1 MDNFFDA
8 PCKFCGYNGV
18 RYWQK
23 GTHYKGCPFRNIGGI
38 KDRRGI
44 MEVLAKI
51 YNNRNKG
58 DGEPYTQLSKAILR
72 HKRTPYDT

>member
-8 PCKFCGYNGV
+8 PCKFCGYNGEG
-18 RYWQK
+18 YWQK
-23 GTHYKGCPFRNIGGI
+23 GTHNKDCPFRNIGGI
-38 KDRRGI
+38 EDRKGI

-58 DGEPYTQLSKAILR
+58 E
-72 HKRTPYDT
+72 